1 MLGVLPG
8 VVGTLQATEAV
19 KLLLGIGDPLIGRQL
34 RYDALAMEFVEL
46 KMRRDP
52 NCPVCSKDP
61 DQIEFIDYEQ
71 FCAAPTRA
79 AQHRYR
85 GGRRLSTVRMPPI
98 LRQAVGGA
106 REVDASGA
114 TVRELLDDLTTR
126 YPAIRGHLLD
136 DGGELNRFVN
146 VYVNNEDVRLGDG
159 LDTSVRAEAT
169 VIVLPAMAGEPA
181 SRGLPPDRT
190 RIAALSAVG
199 NTPLVELPRMT
210 PKPGVRIFAKLEEQ
224 NPTGSVK
231 DRVALSMIEAAEDTG
246 ELLPGQRILEP
257 TSGNTGIALAMIG
270 KVKGYPVSVVMPE
283 SATPERVELLR
294 MYGADIIFSPG
305 NLGSNGAVAMARE
318 LAERDPSLFMPF
330 QYANEANP
338 GAHYCGTALEILDQ
352 VPDGQVDAFVAG
364 LGTGG
369 TLMGNGR
376 RLREA
381 NPDVQIVAAEPLQG
395 DPVMGLRSLEDGYTP
410 PILDIREL
418 DRKVLVS
425 NGEAVL
431 ALRKLLE
438 LEGVFAGVS
447 AGAALAVARRVAAD
461 LDEGQ
466 NVVVLFAD
474 GGSKYLSAGL
484 YTTPMDELEAAME
497 ERVWW

>member
-1 MLGVLPG
+1 MSC
-8 VVGTLQATEAV
+8 LQTE
-19 KLLLGIGDPLIGRQL
+19 
-34 RYDALAMEFVEL
+34 
-46 KMRRDP
+46 
-52 NCPVCSKDP
+52 
-61 DQIEFIDYEQ
+61 
-71 FCAAPTRA
+71 
-79 AQHRYR
+79 
-85 GGRRLSTVRMPPI
+85 
-98 LRQAVGGA
+98 
-106 REVDASGA
+106 
-114 TVRELLDDLTTR
+114 
-126 YPAIRGHLLD
+126 
-136 DGGELNRFVN
+136 
-146 VYVNNEDVRLGDG
+146 
-159 LDTSVRAEAT
+159 
-169 VIVLPAMAGEPA
+169 
-181 SRGLPPDRT
+181 

-231 DRVALSMIEAAEDTG
+231 DRVALSMVEAAEESG

-257 TSGNTGIALAMIG
+257 TSGNTGISLAMIG

-294 MYGADIIFSPG
+294 MYGAEIIFSPG
-305 NLGSNGAVAMARE
+305 NMGSNGAVAMARE
-318 LAERDPSLFMPF
+318 LAERDPSVFMPF

-376 RLREA
+376 RLREV

-395 DPVMGLRSLEDGYTP
+395 ELVMGLRSLEDGYTP
-410 PILDIREL
+410 PILDISEL

-425 NGEAVL
+425 NGESVL
-431 ALRKLLE
+431 ALRKLLD
-438 LEGVFAGVS
+438 LEGIFAGVS
-447 AGAALAVARRVAAD
+447 AGAALAVARRVATD
-461 LDEGQ
+461 LEDGS

-474 GGSKYLSAGL
+474 GGSKYMSAGL
-484 YTTPMDELEAAME
+484 YTKPTEQLEREME

>member
-1 MLGVLPG
+1 VAC
-8 VVGTLQATEAV
+8 LQTERV
-19 KLLLGIGDPLIGRQL
+19 
-34 RYDALAMEFVEL
+34 
-46 KMRRDP
+46 
-52 NCPVCSKDP
+52 
-61 DQIEFIDYEQ
+61 
-71 FCAAPTRA
+71 
-79 AQHRYR
+79 
-85 GGRRLSTVRMPPI
+85 
-98 LRQAVGGA
+98 
-106 REVDASGA
+106 
-114 TVRELLDDLTTR
+114 
-126 YPAIRGHLLD
+126 
-136 DGGELNRFVN
+136 
-146 VYVNNEDVRLGDG
+146 
-159 LDTSVRAEAT
+159 
-169 VIVLPAMAGEPA
+169 
-181 SRGLPPDRT
+181 
-190 RIAALSAVG
+190 AALSAVG

-210 PKPGVRIFAKLEEQ
+210 PKEGVRIFAKLEEQ

-231 DRVALSMIEAAEDTG
+231 DRVALSMVEAAEDTG
-246 ELLPGQRILEP
+246 ELVPGQRILEP

-270 KVKGYPVSVVMPE
+270 KVKGYPVSAVMPE
-283 SATPERVELLR
+283 SATLERVELLR

-305 NLGSNGAVAMARE
+305 YLGSNGAVAMARE
-318 LAERDPSLFMPF
+318 IAERDPSIFMPF

-338 GAHYCGTALEILDQ
+338 SAHYCGTAVEILEQ
-352 VPDGQVDAFVAG
+352 VPDGQVDVFVAG

-369 TLMGNGR
+369 TLMGSGR

-425 NGEAVL
+425 NAESVL

-438 LEGVFAGVS
+438 LEGIFAGVS

-461 LDEGQ
+461 LEEGQ

-484 YTTPMDELEAAME
+484 YTTPLEELEAKME